1 MEFTTEEKALIIQTL
16 SQRKQWLEKKL
27 KDAPSVPGEEVNR
40 QLGRIIAKFRAQE
53 QKAEAGPQERSDVR
67 ILLVDDDE
75 PSAQMLATQLE
86 GMEFTNTTLAHDGQ
100 SAIKLLYDTPL
111 PFHLVLCDWN
121 MPIKNGLEVHEAME
135 ASERYVDT
143 PFVMSTSVTQATL
156 IREAIDRGINDY
168 LAKPVTEQALERKLQ
183 RFFPQLF

>member
-1 MEFTTEEKALIIQTL
+1 MEFTAEEKALIIQTL

-27 KDAPSVPGEEVNR
+27 TDAPNAASEEMNR
-40 QLGRIIAKFRAQE
+40 QLGRVLAKFT
-53 QKAEAGPQERSDVR
+53 AEEHKVETGPQSRKDVR

-75 PSAQMLATQLE
+75 PSAKMLATQLE
-86 GMEFTNTTLAHDGQ
+86 GLDFDNTTLAHDGQ

-135 ASERYVDT
+135 ASERYVHT

-168 LAKPVTEQALERKLQ
+168 LAKPISEQALKRKLK